1 MAGAVHPSLNESSV
15 GSKVAQGQVF
25 ADGQIIIADG
35 FNHVGWPLA
44 LRILV
49 FKVLLGEHVFEL
61 ILGGLVEGGVPGEGG
76 EAGGGALIIGS
87 FKDAL
92 GGQEGLSGCF
102 G

>member
-1 MAGAVHPSLNESSV
+1 
-15 GSKVAQGQVF
+15 
-25 ADGQIIIADG
+25 
-35 FNHVGWPLA
+35 
-44 LRILV
+44 
-49 FKVLLGEHVFEL
+49 
-61 ILGGLVEGGVPGEGG
+61 LVEGGVPGEGG